1 MDVLGIFLG
10 LEHGRILA
18 VYGGKESS
26 QISSNIVICVLTMN
40 TGITGLEQHEGE

>member
-26 QISSNIVICVLTMN
+26 QISSNIVICVLTKKQRHYRFG
-40 TGITGLEQHEGE
+40 TT